1 MGTPEFA
8 VPSLKLLFENK
19 FEIVSVA
26 TVPDAKKGRGLKI
39 SESPVKIFALQN
51 RIKLLQPVY
60 LKDAEFEEQIR
71 SLAPDLIV
79 VVAFKILP
87 KEIFNIPKH
96 GSINLHA
103 SLLPKYRGAAPINR
117 AIINGESETGVT
129 SFFLKEKVDTGNII
143 IQKRT
148 DIKPE
153 DNAGTL
159 HDKLSEL
166 GAQVVLETV
175 QMIETG
181 NISAAM
187 QDNSQATPAP
197 KISKEDCR
205 IDWNRSS
212 VAIHNLIRGLSPYP
226 GAFSNLEN
234 KFIKIFKSGL
244 SEIKSYDNAGKIF
257 VDNRKLFVNAEDN
270 LLEIFEL
277 QPEGRNRMR
286 ASDFINGLDKGKL
299 TDYSFK

>member
-71 SLAPDLIV
+71 SLSPDLIV

-87 KEIFNIPKH
+87 KEIFNIPKY

-205 IDWNRSS
+205 IDWNQSS

-244 SEIKSYDNAGKIF
+244 SEIKSYDNAGRIF

>member
-181 NISAAM
+181 NISATM

-205 IDWNRSS
+205 IDWNQSS

-244 SEIKSYDNAGKIF
+244 SEIKSYDNAGRIF